1 MNPIIDGY
9 WVAAGPKLHLANN
22 VNRSALCV
30 QGKLFRASCSKTSPS
45 MIFGT
50 CAPPDLQHAVA
61 GRGTTVSKGLL
72 GFKYGLVG
80 LAGKRGYR
88 RAERTVVPST
98 SNRNDGAVPSRVWR
112 SQAAE
117 STCERP
123 RASKSVVRVLDA
135 ASSRQSL
142 HGVCPGALWGSIV
155 ALRVLDFQ
163 ATKPSSQELTVLAT
177 NKYTCIRV
185 DEYNHTESMYI
196 FMVSSTLPPSR
207 QRIPIKG

>member
-1 MNPIIDGY
+1 M
-9 WVAAGPKLHLANN
+9 
-22 VNRSALCV
+22 
-30 QGKLFRASCSKTSPS
+30 
-45 MIFGT
+45 
-50 CAPPDLQHAVA
+50 A

-72 GFKYGLVG
+72 GFNDRLVG

-142 HGVCPGALWGSIV
+142 HGVCPGASWGSIV
-155 ALRVLDFQ
+155 ALRVLDFR
-163 ATKPSSQELTVLAT
+163 
-177 NKYTCIRV
+177 TCIRV

-196 FMVSSTLPPSR
+196 HIHGFLYPAPISTKNPN
-207 QRIPIKG
+207 